1 MLTESSGDE
10 REPMRQEVDDAETRG
25 RSLEERLQA
34 LLLPKDPNEGRNVIM
49 EIRGAVGGDEANLF
63 ARNLYDMYLRFAAM
77 QKWKVEVLSEDASDK
92 DGINEAVFLVK
103 GPDAYL
109 RLEHEGGTHRV
120 QRVPVTEAKG
130 RIHTSTATVTVLPE
144 AEEVDVDIDPNDLKI
159 DVYRSTGPGGQSVN
173 TTDSA
178 VRITHLPS
186 GTVVAMQDE
195 KSQIQNRAKAMV
207 VLRSRL
213 LKAEQDRQAAEM
225 SAQRRGQV
233 GSGSRTDKIRTYN
246 FKENRVTDHRIN
258 LTLYKLDQILAG
270 DLTELTDALMADKRA
285 RQLEGEEGDLRAR
298 GEALGERGGA
308 RRARPGR
315 RARRTAGSVA
325 PHEARFIVDEAL
337 GLGLGSGPC
346 GAPTGAP
353 TRRGGRGAWHGR
365 APRGRGAAAVRLR
378 ALAVPHPRPPRRSAC
393 PRSRVPRPSRWSR
406 WRSAEARRLT
416 GAAGSRPPRGLVVGR
431 RRHRL
436 GCHRAVAGNRARP
449 ARRRRGVGDR
459 RQRGRAGGGRRE
471 PRRAAHEVRRGA
483 AARRQLVEG
492 SWLEPLPGRLRGR
505 VGLVVSNPPY
515 VSEAEWGGLDAE
527 VRAEPRGAWWPV
539 RPSDGV
545 PGLADVEAVL
555 PGARLAGR
563 ARCGRGGAGTEQADG
578 RPALGRAARLR
589 GATEVRAAT

>member
-1 MLTESSGDE
+1 MFDDRIAALEAEYNAVEADLADPATLSDNDRLRDLSRRHKELGEIVRTWHDLTAAREDVTTAREMMTEASGDD
-10 REPMRQEVDDAETRG
+10 REVMRLEVEDSESRV
-25 RSLEERLQA
+25 RSLEEHIQA

-63 ARNLYDMYLRFAAM
+63 ARVLLDMYLRFAAM

-144 AEEVDVDIDPNDLKI
+144 AAEVEIDIDPNDLKV

-178 VRITHLPS
+178 VRITHLPT

-233 GSGSRTDKIRTYN
+233 GAGSRTDKIRTYN

-258 LTLYKLDQILAG
+258 LTLYKLDQVLAG

-285 RQLEGEEGDLRAR
+285 RQLAGEEV
-298 GEALGERGGA
+298 GER
-308 RRARPGR
+308 
-315 RARRTAGSVA
+315 
-325 PHEARFIVDEAL
+325 
-337 GLGLGSGPC
+337 
-346 GAPTGAP
+346 
-353 TRRGGRGAWHGR
+353 
-365 APRGRGAAAVRLR
+365 
-378 ALAVPHPRPPRRSAC
+378 
-393 PRSRVPRPSRWSR
+393 
-406 WRSAEARRLT
+406 
-416 GAAGSRPPRGLVVGR
+416 
-431 RRHRL
+431 
-436 GCHRAVAGNRARP
+436 
-449 ARRRRGVGDR
+449 
-459 RQRGRAGGGRRE
+459 
-471 PRRAAHEVRRGA
+471 
-483 AARRQLVEG
+483 
-492 SWLEPLPGRLRGR
+492 
-505 VGLVVSNPPY
+505 
-515 VSEAEWGGLDAE
+515 
-527 VRAEPRGAWWPV
+527 
-539 RPSDGV
+539 
-545 PGLADVEAVL
+545 
-555 PGARLAGR
+555 
-563 ARCGRGGAGTEQADG
+563 
-578 RPALGRAARLR
+578 
-589 GATEVRAAT
+589 